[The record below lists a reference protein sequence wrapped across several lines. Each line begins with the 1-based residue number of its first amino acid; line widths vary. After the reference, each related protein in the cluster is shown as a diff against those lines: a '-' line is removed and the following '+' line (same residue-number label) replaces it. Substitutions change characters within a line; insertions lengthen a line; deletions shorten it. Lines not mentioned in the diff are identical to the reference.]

1 MITKIQDF
9 AYKTK
14 PMAHQEKIFLE
25 TRDRPYYALFWEMG
39 TGKTKVCIDTAAY
52 LFLKGEIDGVLI
64 ISDKGAYR
72 NWVDP
77 EVPIHM
83 PDNVPYRQAVW
94 QATCGKKAQAK
105 FNQLLVPHDN
115 MLDILVMNVEAFA
128 GDKAQDFANAFLE
141 NHYTLLIID
150 ESDSIKTPTAKRTQ
164 AIIELKARADY
175 RRILTGTPI
184 ANSPLDIFSQAEFLN
199 RGLLGD
205 SFVAF
210 RAEYANL
217 LLIDAGRG
225 KKYYKIVSYKNI
237 EKLKEL
243 IKPWSSRLLKTEC
256 LDLPE
261 KLYTVHYVEHTPEQ
275 AKMYKELKE
284 MALTEYAGGL
294 LTATSAMTAL
304 MKLHQINCGHVKIDG
319 IDDEDGVTVD
329 IPSNRLSALHELLSK
344 VEGKVIIWANFR
356 RDFELIGKML
366 TKEFGA
372 ESFVTYYGATHQDQ
386 RPLNVE
392 RFRNDPKCR
401 FFVSNAATGG
411 RSLTLIESDYA
422 VYYSYSWR
430 LALRL
435 QSEDRNHR
443 KGQTRPCTYV
453 DLCIPNTVDVKI
465 RRALQAKKE
474 LASSVLDNFSML
486 VADDD
491 DVVT

>member
-1 MITKIQDF
+1 
-9 AYKTK
+9 
-14 PMAHQEKIFLE
+14 
-25 TRDRPYYALFWEMG
+25 
-39 TGKTKVCIDTAAY
+39 
-52 LFLKGEIDGVLI
+52 
-64 ISDKGAYR
+64 
-72 NWVDP
+72 
-77 EVPIHM
+77 
-83 PDNVPYRQAVW
+83 
-94 QATCGKKAQAK
+94 
-105 FNQLLVPHDN
+105 
-115 MLDILVMNVEAFA
+115 
-128 GDKAQDFANAFLE
+128 
-141 NHYTLLIID
+141 
-150 ESDSIKTPTAKRTQ
+150 
-164 AIIELKARADY
+164 
-175 RRILTGTPI
+175 
-184 ANSPLDIFSQAEFLN
+184 
-199 RGLLGD
+199 
-205 SFVAF
+205 
-210 RAEYANL
+210 
-217 LLIDAGRG
+217 
-225 KKYYKIVSYKNI
+225 
-237 EKLKEL
+237 
-243 IKPWSSRLLKTEC
+243 
-256 LDLPE
+256 
-261 KLYTVHYVEHTPEQ
+261 
-275 AKMYKELKE
+275 
-284 MALTEYAGGL
+284 
-294 LTATSAMTAL
+294 MTAL

-319 IDDEDGVTVD
+319 IDDKDGVTVD

-486 VADDD
+486 VADEDD
-491 DVVT
+491 LIT